1 MHRGTKIKR
10 FLAHSQTIPHQQRVQ
25 YHRETILQENE
36 TITTDQQEAFETLN
50 NVFVKVAK
58 TLETIQYN

>member
-10 FLAHSQTIPHQQRVQ
+10 FLAHSQTIPDQQRVQ
-25 YHRETILQENE
+25 YQRETLLQENE

-50 NVFVKVAK
+50 NFFVKVAK
-58 TLETIQYN
+58 TLETIQ